1 MSLPVTPGTSLQ
13 DLGPPLPDK
22 RLPVRPRK
30 QRTGP
35 GPPRGQPA
43 ARALP
48 GRRGRACTS
57 QRGTGPPDAAERAR
71 AVSLGRG
78 SGCRSRGAP
87 QQGGPASRP
96 PPARRPARRARWH
109 VSFPVT
115 GGRVAAWGPRGP
127 RTSLP
132 GARRAPR
139 PRFPRAGRWSR
150 SLLRPSP
157 RILRAP
163 PPPAPAGFGLLHPP
177 FPFPSPAQ
185 QLLVL
190 DLSPWRSPG

>member
-13 DLGPPLPDK
+13 DFGPPLPDK
-22 RLPVRPRK
+22 RLPVGCRK

-57 QRGTGPPDAAERAR
+57 QRGTGPQTPWSAR
-71 AVSLGRG
+71 APRVTGARVWMQVPW
-78 SGCRSRGAP
+78 GAP
-87 QQGGPASRP
+87 AGGPASRP
-96 PPARRPARRARWH
+96 PPARRPARRARRH